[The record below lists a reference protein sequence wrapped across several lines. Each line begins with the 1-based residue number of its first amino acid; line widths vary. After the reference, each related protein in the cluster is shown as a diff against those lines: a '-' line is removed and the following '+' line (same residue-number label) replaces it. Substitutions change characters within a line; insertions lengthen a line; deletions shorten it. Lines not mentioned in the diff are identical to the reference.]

1 MTKLIPKITIDGVEV
16 DYLDG
21 NYAQPGGLGA
31 ATLTFK
37 MPILQQGMKKLW
49 NKEVLLYLNESDGVP
64 IFRGYIKRV
73 KETFEELEIFAQD
86 ILGYMVKGGDQE
98 VAKIVL
104 TDGDNLDG
112 LTASAAIT
120 KALSKANLSS
130 KLTVLGDTSPAMGT
144 VRPPIRGALSVLDI
158 IKTLISQAVNNNS
171 TLPRPNIARIVENGS
186 TSQLVIELEADVDS
200 DPIVH
205 AYTEHDNI
213 ISLSINERR
222 VPTVIVVNGKNGVS
236 STFTHDTARSAFDR
250 NYLEVTNETLTSPAE
265 CKDFAIKLF
274 EANLKAQYEY
284 GIEVTEGGYLNENDI
299 IRITTEDER
308 LSGNYRVIGKA
319 ISFSP
324 NDYSVGITI
333 NKKPPTLA
341 EYISSRDN

>member
-1 MTKLIPKITIDGVEV
+1 MTRLIPKITIEGVEI

-37 MPILQQGMKKLW
+37 IPLLQQGMKKLW

-73 KETFEELEIFAQD
+73 KETFEQLEIFAQD

-98 VAKIVL
+98 VAKIIL
-104 TDGDNLDG
+104 TDSDNLDG
-112 LTASAAIT
+112 LTASSAIT

-130 KLTVLGDTSPAMGT
+130 KLSVLGNTSPEIGS
-144 VRPPIRGALSVLDI
+144 VRPPLRGALSVLDI
-158 IKTLISQAVNNNS
+158 IKTMLSQAVNNNS
-171 TLPRPNIARIVENGS
+171 TLPRPNIARIIENGS
-186 TSQLVIELEADVDS
+186 TSQLVIELEADVDN
-200 DPIVH
+200 DTIVH

-213 ISLSINERR
+213 IALSINERR
-222 VPTVIVVNGKNGVS
+222 VPTVIIVNGKDGVS
-236 STFTHDTARSAFDR
+236 GTFTHDTARSAFDR
-250 NYLEVTNETLTSPAE
+250 NYLEVTNESLTSPAD
-265 CKDFAIKLF
+265 CKDFAQKLF
-274 EANLKAQYEY
+274 KANLKAQYEY
-284 GIEVTEGGYLNENDI
+284 AIEVTEGGYLNENDV
-299 IRITTEDER
+299 IRVTTEDER

-319 ISFSP
+319 ITFSP
-324 NDYSVGITI
+324 NDYKVGITI

>member
-1 MTKLIPKITIDGVEV
+1 MTKLTPKITIDGVEV

-37 MPILQQGMKKLW
+37 IPALEQGMQKLW
-49 NKEVLLYLNESDGVP
+49 NKEVLLFLNESDGVP

-104 TDGDNLDG
+104 TDTDNLDG

-130 KLTVLGDTSPAMGT
+130 KLSVLGNTSPTMGT
-144 VRPPIRGALSVLDI
+144 VRPPLRGALSVLDI
-158 IKTLISQAVNNNS
+158 IKTLLSQAVNNNS
-171 TLPRPNIARIVENGS
+171 TLPRPNIARIIEDGS
-186 TSQLVIELEADVDS
+186 TSQLVIELEADIDS
-200 DPIVH
+200 EPIVH
-205 AYTEHDNI
+205 TYTEHNNI
-213 ISLSINERR
+213 VSLSINERR
-222 VPTVIVVNGKNGVS
+222 VPTVIVVKGKDGVS
-236 STFTHDTARSAFDR
+236 GTFSHDTAISALDR
-250 NYLEVTNETLTSPAE
+250 NYLEVENSTLTSPAS
-265 CKDFAIKLF
+265 CKDFAQKLF

-284 GIEVTEGGYLNENDI
+284 AIEVTEGGYLNENDV
-299 IRITTEDER
+299 IRIETEDER

-324 NDYSVGITI
+324 DSYSVGITI

>member
-1 MTKLIPKITIDGVEV
+1 MTKLTPKITIDNVEV

-21 NYAQPGGLGA
+21 DYKQPGGLGA

-37 MPILQQGMKKLW
+37 IPMLEQGMKKLW
-49 NKEVLLYLNESDGVP
+49 NKEVLLFLNESDGVP

-104 TDGDNLDG
+104 TDDDNLDG

-120 KALSKANLSS
+120 KALSKAKLSS
-130 KLTVLGDTSPAMGT
+130 KLSVIGNTSPEIGS
-144 VRPPIRGALSVLDI
+144 VRPPLRGALSVLDI

-171 TLPRPNIARIVENGS
+171 TLPRPNIARIIENGS
-186 TSQLVIELEADVDS
+186 TSQLVIELEANVAS
-200 DPIVH
+200 DTIVH
-205 AYTEHDNI
+205 SYTEHDNI
-213 ISLSINERR
+213 VQLSINERR
-222 VPTVIVVNGKNGVS
+222 VPTVIIVNGKGGVS
-236 STFTHDTARSAFDR
+236 GTFTHDTAITAFDR
-250 NYLEVTNETLTSPAE
+250 NYLEVTNDSLESPAA
-265 CKDFAIKLF
+265 CKDFAQKLF
-274 EANLKAQYEY
+274 KANLKAQYEY
-284 GIEVTEGGYLNENDI
+284 GIEVTEGGYLNENDV
-299 IRITTEDER
+299 IRVETEDDR

-324 NDYSVGITI
+324 NDYKVGISI

>member
-37 MPILQQGMKKLW
+37 IPILQQGMKKLW

-120 KALSKANLSS
+120 NALSKANLSS

-222 VPTVIVVNGKNGVS
+222 VPTVIVVKGKNGVS
-236 STFTHDTARSAFDR
+236 GTFTHDTARSAFDR
-250 NYLEVTNETLTSPAE
+250 NYLEVSNETLTSPAD

-284 GIEVTEGGYLNENDI
+284 GIEVTEGGYLNENDV
-299 IRITTEDER
+299 IRIETEDDR

>member
-21 NYAQPGGLGA
+21 NYTQPGGLGA

-37 MPILQQGMKKLW
+37 LPILQQGMKKLW

-158 IKTLISQAVNNNS
+158 IKKLLSQAVNNNS
-171 TLPRPNIARIVENGS
+171 TLPRPNIARIIENGS

-222 VPTVIVVNGKNGVS
+222 VPTVIVVNGSNGVS

>member
-21 NYAQPGGLGA
+21 DYTQPGGLGA
-31 ATLTFK
+31 ATLNFK
-37 MPILQQGMKKLW
+37 IPMQGMKKLW

-104 TDGDNLDG
+104 TDYDNLDG
-112 LTASAAIT
+112 LTVSAAIT
-120 KALSKANLSS
+120 KALSKA
-130 KLTVLGDTSPAMGT
+130 KLDGKVSVLGNTSPEIGS
-144 VRPPIRGALSVLDI
+144 VRPPIRGAISVLDI
-158 IKTLISQAVNNNS
+158 IKQLISQAIDTSS
-171 TLPRPNIARIVENGS
+171 TLPRPNIARIIENGS

-205 AYTEHDNI
+205 TYTEHNNI
-213 ISLSINERR
+213 VSLSINERR
-222 VPTVIVVNGKNGVS
+222 VPTVIVVKGKDGVS
-236 STFTHDTARSAFDR
+236 GTFSHDTAISALDR
-250 NYLEVTNETLTSPAE
+250 NYLEVENSSLTSPAS
-265 CKDFAIKLF
+265 CKDFAQKLF

-284 GIEVTEGGYLNENDI
+284 AIEVTEGGYLNENDV
-299 IRITTEDER
+299 IRIETEDER

-324 NDYSVGITI
+324 DSYSVGITI

>member
-1 MTKLIPKITIDGVEV
+1 MTRLIPKITIEGVEI

-37 MPILQQGMKKLW
+37 IPLLQQGMKKLW

-98 VAKIVL
+98 VAKIIL
-104 TDGDNLDG
+104 TDSDNLDG
-112 LTASAAIT
+112 LTASSAIT

-130 KLTVLGDTSPAMGT
+130 KLSVLGNTSPEIGS
-144 VRPPIRGALSVLDI
+144 VRPPLRGALSVLDI
-158 IKTLISQAVNNNS
+158 IKTMLSQAVNNNS

-222 VPTVIVVNGKNGVS
+222 VPTVIVVNGRNGVS

-284 GIEVTEGGYLNENDI
+284 GVVVTEGGYLNENDV

-308 LSGNYRVIGKA
+308 LSGNYRVIGKK
-319 ISFSP
+319 ITFSP
-324 NDYSVGITI
+324 NNYSVGITI

>member
-37 MPILQQGMKKLW
+37 IPILQQGMKKLW

-120 KALSKANLSS
+120 NALSKANLSS

-222 VPTVIVVNGKNGVS
+222 VPTVIVVKGKNGVS
-236 STFTHDTARSAFDR
+236 GTFTHDTARSAFDR
-250 NYLEVTNETLTSPAE
+250 NYLEVTNETLTSPAD

-284 GIEVTEGGYLNENDI
+284 GIEVTEGGYLNENDV
-299 IRITTEDER
+299 IRIETEDDR